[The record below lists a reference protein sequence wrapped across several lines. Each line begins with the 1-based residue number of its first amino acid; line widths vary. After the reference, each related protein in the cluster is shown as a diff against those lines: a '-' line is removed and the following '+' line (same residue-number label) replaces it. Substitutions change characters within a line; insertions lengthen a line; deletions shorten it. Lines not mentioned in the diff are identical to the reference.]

1 MPGSLFLAGCAALL
15 LTPPAACDAVP
26 RTAVAAA
33 PVPAAADSALYITGG
48 HWFDVEAQVMRPNA
62 GIVVR
67 GGRIL
72 SVRGAAAP
80 ADTAGARRVQLA
92 ADEYLLPGFF
102 DLHAHYAIDLFGGG
116 RWDDTDVYPQLF
128 LANGVTSTF
137 PAGEMQP
144 ERMREMRLR
153 VDRGEQPG
161 PRVFNSGP
169 YYGTARPGWSQAIT
183 ADSIRAEVAYWVAQ
197 GARGFKA
204 KGIRPEHLAPL
215 IRAAHEHGVTVTGH
229 LDSGFR
235 QSVNPR
241 DAIRMG
247 IDRIEH
253 FLGGDFLADER
264 SAYAS
269 LVSFSPQSPGFR
281 EIAQLYI
288 DHGVFFN
295 ATLSAYGYYGAREPA
310 VFTHFTDEQRFLTPY
325 VREIVQ
331 ARPARPVHEQFE
343 QIYHVKRAT
352 IRAFHDMGGDRFI
365 TLGTDHPTWGEFLSP
380 FSVHRE
386 LKAFVLAGIPEAS
399 ALRIGTLNGAR
410 ALGVSDLLGSIEPGK
425 YADMLVVR
433 GNPLERIDNTQNV
446 RLVMKAGIVYDPA
459 ALMRSVEG
467 KLGPRDADEARVWG
481 WRPDV
486 GRQ

>member
-1 MPGSLFLAGCAALL
+1 MLRSLTPVHPAAALL
-15 LTPPAACDAVP
+15 LTALSCDVVAGLTPADAP
-26 RTAVAAA
+26 A
-33 PVPAAADSALYITGG
+33 PVAADSVLYITGG
-48 HWFDVEAQVMRPNA
+48 HWFDVEGQVMRPNR

-72 SVRGAAAP
+72 SVAGAAAP
-80 ADTAGARRVQLA
+80 ADTAGARHVRLA

-102 DLHAHYAIDLFGGG
+102 DLHAHYAMDLFGAG
-116 RWDDTDVYPQLF
+116 RWDDTDVYPVLF

-153 VDRGEQPG
+153 IDRGEQPG
-161 PRVFNSGP
+161 PRVYNSGP
-169 YYGTARPGWSQAIT
+169 YYGTARPGWSQGIT

-215 IRAAHEHGVTVTGH
+215 IQAAHEHGVTVTGH

-235 QSVNPR
+235 NSVNPR

-253 FLGGDFLADER
+253 FLGGDYLTAER

-269 LVSFSPQSPGFR
+269 LVSFSPTAPGFR
-281 EIAQLYI
+281 DIAQLYI
-288 DHGVFFN
+288 DHGVFYN
-295 ATLSAYGYYGAREPA
+295 ATLSAYGYYGMREPA
-310 VFTHFTDEQRFLTPY
+310 VFTYFTDEKRFLTPY
-325 VREIVQ
+325 MREIVE
-331 ARPARPVHEQFE
+331 ARPPRPVNEQFE

-352 IRAFHDMGGDRFI
+352 IRAFHDMGGARNI
-365 TLGTDHPTWGEFLSP
+365 TLGTDHPSWGEYLSP

-386 LKAFVLAGIPEAS
+386 LKAFVLAGIPPAS
-399 ALRIGTLNGAR
+399 ALRIATLNGAR
-410 ALGVSDLLGSIEPGK
+410 ALGVGDVLGAIAAGRF
-425 YADMLVVR
+425 ADMLVVQ
-433 GNPLERIDNTQNV
+433 GNPLDDIDNTRNV
-446 RLVMKAGIVYDPA
+446 RSVIKAGTVYDPA
-459 ALMRSVEG
+459 ALLQSVEG
-467 KLGPRDADEARVWG
+467 RLGPRNAEEARTWG

-486 GRQ
+486 GR